1 MSDILKKITEIQQHR
16 KMINKYLL
24 QINIL
29 EEEIKTGEK
38 LVYKNC
44 QHAWE
49 YDDTSDCYEKTR
61 YICKTCHLW
70 KNPYLY
76 N

>member
-1 MSDILKKITEIQQHR
+1 MYYNLIKLYKVKNLYSFMSDILKKITEIQQHR

-38 LVYKNC
+38 LVYKNINL
-44 QHAWE
+44 
-49 YDDTSDCYEKTR
+49 D
-61 YICKTCHLW
+61 
-70 KNPYLY
+70 
-76 N
+76 